1 MEFISFLSKGGP
13 VVYILLALSIYVLS
27 IVLYKLHILYKVNF
41 FKQDVT
47 EDSLKMWLNDNKE
60 DAYGLISKDK
70 HPQKEVVS
78 FTMYHLL
85 KNNINSE
92 KERYL
97 R

>member
-70 HPQKEVVS
+70 VLSINFKSEVHFS
-78 FTMYHLL
+78 
-85 KNNINSE
+85 IACSE
-92 KERYL
+92 GFFL
-97 R
+97 PF